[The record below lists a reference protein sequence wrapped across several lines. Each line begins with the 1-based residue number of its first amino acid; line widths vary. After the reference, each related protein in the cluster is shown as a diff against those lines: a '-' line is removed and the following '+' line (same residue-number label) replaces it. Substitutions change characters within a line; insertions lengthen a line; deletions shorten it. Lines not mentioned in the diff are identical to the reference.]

1 MNKIINLLNR
11 VLNSNGR
18 KLKKRNEY
26 MYWSPF
32 ISHHKP
38 KLQINV
44 QTQKW
49 HCWVS
54 NVGGRTLFQLLKKV
68 GASKQHF
75 DELRELVDDKYFKFS
90 LNNNNNNKI
99 NIFFHKKSLNIL
111 GWQTED
117 LYQNLVITFIYNIK
131 KNNKI
136 VKRHALNYL
145 YKRGIDDSDIL
156 KYNIGYCDDGLYSN
170 RIIIPSYDADGK
182 LNFFVGR
189 DFYSSKMK
197 YRNSPT
203 TKNIIGFDLF
213 INWDEPIIL
222 CEGVFDAMAF
232 KRNAIPLFGK
242 NVMSNLQKKIIESKV
257 KVIYLALDNDAL
269 EDTIKI
275 SEYFINNGI
284 DVRMMKF
291 KEKDPSEIGFESLL
305 YLINKTTKTKF
316 SDLMRLKLNGKTKK
330 YMEVL

>member
-1 MNKIINLLNR
+1 MNQNKIVNLINR
-11 VLNSNGR
+11 VLKTNGT
-18 KLKKRNEY
+18 KLKKLDEY

-44 QTQKW
+44 RTQKW

-68 GASKQHF
+68 NASNQHF
-75 DELRELVDDKYFKFS
+75 DELRELVGDSPRY
-90 LNNNNNNKI
+90 
-99 NIFFHKKSLNIL
+99 KKKTDSKVSEVVQLPN
-111 GWQTED
+111 EF
-117 LYQNLVITFIYNIK
+117 ITLCNGTDS
-131 KNNKI
+131 I
-136 VKRHALNYL
+136 VKRHALSYL
-145 YKRGIDDSDIL
+145 YKRGITDGDIL
-156 KYNIGYCDDGLYSN
+156 KYNIGYCDEGLYSN
-170 RIIIPSYDADGK
+170 RIIIPSYDSDGT

-189 DFYSSKMK
+189 DFYNGKMK
-197 YRNSPT
+197 YRNSHT
-203 TKNIIGFDLF
+203 TKDIIGFDLF

-242 NVMSNLQKKIIESKV
+242 NIMSTLQKKIIESRV
-257 KVIYLALDNDAL
+257 KVIYLALDNDAI
-269 EDTIKI
+269 EDAIKI
-275 SEYFINNGI
+275 SDNFINNGI
-284 DVRMMKF
+284 DVRMIKF
-291 KEKDPSEIGFESLL
+291 KEKDPSEIGFQNLL

-330 YMEVL
+330 RMEIL

>member
-1 MNKIINLLNR
+1 MNKIVNLLNR

-38 KLQINV
+38 KLQINI

-54 NVGGRTLFQLLKKV
+54 NVGGRTLFQLLKKI

-75 DELRELVDDKYFKFS
+75 DELRELVDDKYYVNTKIHEAKTIHS
-90 LNNNNNNKI
+90 LPTE
-99 NIFFHKKSLNIL
+99 FKSLCN
-111 GWQTED
+111 GGD
-117 LYQNLVITFIYNIK
+117 S
-131 KNNKI
+131 I

-242 NVMSNLQKKIIESKV
+242 NVMSNLQKKIIETKV

>member
-1 MNKIINLLNR
+1 MNQNKIVNLLNR
-11 VLNSNGR
+11 VLKTNGT
-18 KLKKRNEY
+18 KLKKLDEY

-44 QTQKW
+44 KTQKW

-54 NVGGRTLFQLLKKV
+54 GTGGRTLFQLLKKV
-68 GASKQHF
+68 NASNQHF
-75 DELRELVDDKYFKFS
+75 DELRELVGDSPRY
-90 LNNNNNNKI
+90 
-99 NIFFHKKSLNIL
+99 KKKTDSKVSEVVQLPY
-111 GWQTED
+111 EF
-117 LYQNLVITFIYNIK
+117 ITFGNSTDS
-131 KNNKI
+131 I
-136 VKRHALNYL
+136 VKRHALSYL
-145 YKRGIDDSDIL
+145 YKRGITDDDIL

-170 RIIIPSYDADGK
+170 RIIIPSYDSDGQ

-189 DFYSSKMK
+189 DFYNSKMK

-203 TKNIIGFDLF
+203 SKDIIGFDLF

-222 CEGVFDAMAF
+222 CEGVFDAMTF

-242 NVMSNLQKKIIESKV
+242 NIMSTLQKKIIESRV
-257 KVIYLALDNDAL
+257 KVIYLALDNDAI

-275 SEYFINNGI
+275 SDNFINNGI
-284 DVRMMKF
+284 DVRIIKF
-291 KEKDPSEIGFESLL
+291 KEKDPSEIGFENLL